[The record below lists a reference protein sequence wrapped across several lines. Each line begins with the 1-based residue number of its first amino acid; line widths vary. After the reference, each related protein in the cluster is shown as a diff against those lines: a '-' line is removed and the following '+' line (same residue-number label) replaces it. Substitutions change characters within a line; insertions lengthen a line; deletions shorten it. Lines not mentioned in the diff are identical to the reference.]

1 VEQLLAYVCSG
12 RLSWRDEVMNR
23 LPFEL
28 LFALRYLRP
37 KRTFVSII
45 TLISIIGVVL
55 GVAVLIIVIS
65 VMTGFDLELRNRII
79 GFESHMVVRPLG
91 GAMLDY
97 RQVADFVRKQ
107 PHVKGVSPYIEGPIV
122 IETQHGGRYSEIAA
136 PFIRGVDSETSGEVS
151 EIKDSLI
158 AGTFDAI
165 DGNGVLI
172 GSELAKRLG
181 LQIGDPVAVY
191 SIRLLREVR
200 EVLKQDASERQSA
213 PLADDYVV
221 EGIFDIGY
229 YDYNANGMVCSL
241 FNAQDLFSLKDEA
254 HGLHIMLDDPE
265 LAPVVEASL
274 QEKLGPAFRV
284 STWLERNETILNAL
298 VVEKNMIRFLLFF
311 IVLVAAFGITSSMI
325 TFVVQKTRE
334 IGMLKALGASS
345 RQVVWVFMS
354 QSVFVGLFGVS
365 IGLALGIQAV
375 KYRNEFLVFMNN
387 TFKFSLFPK
396 DIYGFAELPAMIVP
410 SDLWIICGGSLII
423 CILAGVFPAINAGRL
438 RPVEA
443 LRHE

>member
-1 VEQLLAYVCSG
+1 
-12 RLSWRDEVMNR
+12 MNR

-79 GFESHMVVRPLG
+79 GFESHMVVRSAG
-91 GAMLDY
+91 RTAMQDY
-97 RQVADFVRKQ
+97 RQVGEFVRQQ

-122 IETQHGGRYSEIAA
+122 IETQHGGQYSEIAA

-151 EIKDSLI
+151 EIKDSLVD
-158 AGTFDAI
+158 GTFEDI

-181 LQIGDPVAVY
+181 LQIGDPLAVY
-191 SIRLLREVR
+191 SVRLLREVR
-200 EVLKQDASERQSA
+200 QVLKQDASERQSA
-213 PLADDYVV
+213 PLADDCVV
-221 EGIFDIGY
+221 AGIFDIGF

-241 FNAQDLFSLKDEA
+241 FNAQDLFSLNDEA
-254 HGLHIMLDDPE
+254 HGLHVMLDDPE
-265 LAPVVEASL
+265 LAPAVEASL
-274 QEKLGPAFRV
+274 REKLGPAFRV

-345 RQVVWVFMS
+345 HQVVWVFMS
-354 QSVFVGLFGVS
+354 QSVFVGMFGVS

-375 KYRNEFLVFMNN
+375 KYRNEFLAFMNN